1 MSTTTHRKPVSAAAR
16 ILSGVGHVLA
26 TLIVFSLFA
35 APFMSEAVLS
45 LFTSGIAD
53 EQTKGWIL
61 RDVAVMLGLAAG
73 MWGTI
78 YFAYTRVSARLRR
91 SKKMAV
97 VVARGTVATETLI
110 VLPVFL
116 LLTFG
121 LGQMG
126 VNSMAGLLT
135 TLGTFEAARTL
146 AVWGP
151 EVGNNRSGTTV
162 TQAMARDRARIAA
175 AAVIAPVAPM
185 STGNIACS
193 KSTAFR
199 KLIQGMVAAGLA
211 PIESPQKYS
220 TFGSALDNGLF
231 AQRGPAKFAGAYCSV
246 NVTYSGDM
254 RTAPGDTG
262 QGQFRT
268 VVEYRHKM
276 VFPLVGLA
284 FGGTLTAGGWQT
296 TVKRTYELTHHLTPN
311 PELPKDNVL

>member
-1 MSTTTHRKPVSAAAR
+1 MGTPTHRKPVSLAAW
-16 ILSGVGHVLA
+16 ILSGLGHVLA
-26 TLIVFSLFA
+26 TLIVFSIFSV
-35 APFMSEAVLS
+35 PFFSEGALS
-45 LFTSGIAD
+45 LVTSGLAD
-53 EQTKGWIL
+53 AQTQGWIV
-61 RDVAVMLGLAAG
+61 RDLGLMLLMSAG
-73 MWGTI
+73 MWGVV
-78 YFAYTRVSARLRR
+78 FWAYKRISSRLHEGRR
-91 SKKMAV
+91 MKV

-151 EVGNNRSGTTV
+151 EVGNNRTGTAV

-185 STGNIACS
+185 SAGNIACS

-199 KLIQGMVAAGLA
+199 KLVEGMVAAGLA
-211 PIESPQKYS
+211 PVETPQQYS
-220 TFGSALDNGLF
+220 TFASALDNGLF

-254 RTAPGDTG
+254 RTAPGETG
-262 QGQFRT
+262 QGVFRT
-268 VVEYRHKM
+268 VVEYNHKM

-296 TVKRTYELTHHLTPN
+296 TVKRTYDLTHHLTPN
-311 PELPKDNVL
+311 PELPKDNFF